1 MASHAR
7 PAGVMLFVQA
17 ETTTVQRERP
27 MLQVLERSSPDG
39 HRSIELYRAVADRY
53 DRRTAFAEP
62 FRRHAVE
69 RLAPAEG
76 EVVLDVGCGTG
87 LNFAG
92 LIERVGAE
100 GRLVGIDHSP
110 EMLERARER
119 VREQGWGN
127 VTLLEAPAE
136 HAEPAVEVDAALLC
150 ATHDILRSP
159 PALKNVL
166 RHVKDG
172 GRIVAAGPKWAPWW
186 RPDAASLDLCTWQI
200 NQDYVTTFE
209 GFGRPCSH
217 LAELVPDLEVEEMF
231 FGAGYLAAGTR

>member
-1 MASHAR
+1 
-7 PAGVMLFVQA
+7 MLRVI
-17 ETTTVQRERP
+17 ERGA
-27 MLQVLERSSPDG
+27 PDG
-39 HRSIELYRAVADRY
+39 RRSIEQYRAVADRY
-53 DRRTAFAEP
+53 DQRTAFAEP
-62 FRRHAVE
+62 FRRQAVE

-92 LIERVGAE
+92 LLERVGTE

-110 EMLERARER
+110 DMLERARER
-119 VREQGWGN
+119 VREQGWSN

-136 HAEPAVEVDAALLC
+136 EAEPVVEADAALLC

-159 PALKNVL
+159 PALQNVL

-186 RPDAASLDLCTWQI
+186 RPDAAPVDLCTMQI
-200 NQDYVTTFE
+200 NRGYVTTFE
-209 GFGRPCSH
+209 GFGQPCSH
-217 LAELVPDLEVEEMF
+217 LARLVPDLEVREVA
-231 FGAGYLAAGTR
+231 FGAGYLAAGRRAA